1 MLIMGIM
8 LAMGLF
14 LTCSHSMV
22 EHLTTYLTTLK
33 PWMTDVTEALNKL
46 SDAPVSATELES
58 NVD

>member
-1 MLIMGIM
+1 MEFV

-14 LTCSHSMV
+14 LTGCHSMV

-33 PWMTDVTEALNKL
+33 PWMTDVTEALDKL
-46 SDAPVSATELES
+46 SDAPASATELES